1 MRKLEFDEYS
11 LKELN
16 EAILTEVPDFV
27 RRVEQLVS
35 ENETQ
40 YLQREEVEMIREWR
54 TQLQQVQWD
63 IINKECSQQAN

>member
-54 TQLQQVQWD
+54 TQLQQVQ
-63 IINKECSQQAN
+63 